1 MATKPILTIDVDD
14 TQFKAFYELFGKYK
28 EDLDK
33 MPESWRSANDVL
45 NLGLAAAVEQ
55 LHAVAVNTGKATH
68 AQKEF
73 AKATTT
79 SGKRMSA
86 IERSS
91 HRIERSLF
99 KASKWLLKWS
109 GLGSGFLGLGGLLGG
124 FGLDK
129 LANTAIQA
137 QYRARG
143 LGITTGQQRA
153 WQLNYR
159 RIAPP
164 NFLGSVF
171 GMQHN
176 LSQLGN
182 LSYVTGLS
190 PDTAA
195 TMSPIA
201 LAQLVLR
208 RAHRYGREY
217 GHSAY
222 MMARSIPMM
231 HAFGQLGL
239 NVQDVER
246 LGNTSGSALASAS
259 AHFQR
264 DAKSDQITDQATR
277 NLFRFSRELH
287 QIGTWITGTL
297 ANHLQAVGGPLTK
310 LARALG
316 SDFNAL
322 LSDALSKEH
331 IDALRRGINDFTQF
345 ITSGRMDKAFNKMAN
360 GLESLGSAASHV
372 ASILDPFRSFDHLLH
387 NTGTYWGGV
396 LFNATHPSKH
406 APDPNTIG
414 FGPKSMYAP
423 GVNKAVHHGLAYLGH
438 GMDYVAAWLMG
449 RTPSPKNQAGRN
461 AAYALTYKHRYSQ
474 AITTASRDYG
484 LPPHLLRA
492 LIANESSGNPNAVSG
507 TGAMGLTQLEPSTA
521 RMLGVKNPFN
531 AIQNIAGGAKF
542 LSNMIANAKRFYPK
556 LSLKQQVA
564 LGLTFY
570 EMGVGNF
577 NKALSASQKKYTT
590 SWASHVSEFM
600 GPTAKAYANRVM
612 DTAKFGASYPTYGT
626 QPPILQRN
634 SGTTRVEVTMHEPV
648 TRKVVMAVHAA
659 GGR

>member
-45 NLGLAAAVEQ
+45 NFGLAAAVEQ
-55 LHAVAVNTGKATH
+55 LHAVAVNTGNATH

-159 RIAPP
+159 RLAPP
-164 NFLGSVF
+164 NLLSSVY

-176 LSQLGN
+176 LSQRGM

-190 PDTAA
+190 PDAAA
-195 TMSPIA
+195 TMSPVA
-201 LAQLVLR
+201 LAQLVLQ

-217 GHSAY
+217 RHNPN
-222 MMARSIPMM
+222 MMTAQIPMM
-231 HAFGQLGL
+231 MAFKQLGL
-239 NVQDVER
+239 NIQDVER
-246 LGNTSGSALASAS
+246 LGNTSGSALLSAS
-259 AHFQR
+259 AHFRR
-264 DAKSDQITDQATR
+264 DSKSDQITDQATR

-345 ITSGRMDKAFNKMAN
+345 VTSGRMDKAFNKMAN

-372 ASILDPFRSFDHLLH
+372 ARILDPFRSFDHLLH

-507 TGAMGLTQLEPSTA
+507 TGAMGLTQLEPGTA
-521 RMLGVKNPFN
+521 RMLGVKSPFN
-531 AIQNIAGGAKF
+531 AIQNIGGGAKY
-542 LSNMIANAKRFYPK
+542 LSSMITDAKRFYPK

-577 NKALSASQKKYTT
+577 NKALSASQKKYPT
-590 SWASHVSEFM
+590 SWMNHVADFM
-600 GPTAKAYANRVM
+600 GPTARSYASKVM
-612 DTAKFGASYPTYGT
+612 DTAKWGSSHLPYGT
-626 QPPILQRN
+626 PQPVLQKH
-634 SGTTRVEVTMHEPV
+634 SGVSRIDIQIREPV
-648 TRKVVMAVHAA
+648 AQKFVLNTHVGV
-659 GGR
+659 